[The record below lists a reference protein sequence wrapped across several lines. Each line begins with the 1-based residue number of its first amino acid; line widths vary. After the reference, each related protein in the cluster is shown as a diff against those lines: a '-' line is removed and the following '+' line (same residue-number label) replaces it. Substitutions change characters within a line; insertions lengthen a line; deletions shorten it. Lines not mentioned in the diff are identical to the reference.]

1 MAAYKRSIPYKT
13 LFTKPVNR
21 CCLDDCSVFNQE
33 FPQLKSQEKAA
44 CEAPITIEE
53 LGLALKQLPN
63 NKSPGSDGFTSE
75 FYKNF
80 WPELKSIIFENVQY
94 AFQGEMISLDQRRS
108 LLTLLPKPGK
118 DTQLL
123 DNWRPLSLL
132 NTDYKIVAKL
142 LSIRL
147 QNVIDTLVSEDQV
160 GYIKGRQLGDN
171 CRKIL
176 DVFEFSEDLHD
187 PDMYYFL
194 TSRKLLTLYPEIFCT
209 KLCKLLTSVTH
220 F

>member
-1 MAAYKRSIPYKT
+1 M
-13 LFTKPVNR
+13 
-21 CCLDDCSVFNQE
+21 
-33 FPQLKSQEKAA
+33 
-44 CEAPITIEE
+44 
-53 LGLALKQLPN
+53 
-63 NKSPGSDGFTSE
+63 
-75 FYKNF
+75 
-80 WPELKSIIFENVQY
+80 QY
-94 AFQGEMISLDQRRS
+94 AFQAEILSLDQRRS

-118 DTQLL
+118 DMRLL

-142 LSIRL
+142 LWIRL

-187 PDMYYFL
+187 PGYVLFL
-194 TSRKLLTLYPEIFCT
+194 DFEKAFDSVSRDFLYKTLQAFNFSDTFLKWIRILYNEP
-209 KLCKLLTSVTH
+209 L
-220 F
+220 